1 MIERYQDQESLK
13 LHGSSK
19 PFTEFQKKLKELDLM
34 RAPMTLKMVSEQGG

>member
-19 PFTEFQKKLKELDLM
+19 PFTEFQKKLKELGKQIDGQ
-34 RAPMTLKMVSEQGG
+34 QGNSNHVVAT